1 MKRIWLGLF
10 LCVCCCVGAEEGMW
24 PFNMLPVEKIEQE
37 YGVKLSPDW
46 AQHVQ
51 QACVR
56 ISLGGSGSFVSSQG
70 LIMTNHHVGS
80 KAIYNLSTEET
91 DLMEKGFLAKSFE
104 QELKCPNMYVE
115 SLISIQDITKDVN
128 KDVKDGMTAA
138 EKEKIHKQACA
149 DIANSAKEKTGLQ
162 PEVVTLYQ
170 GAKYHL
176 YLYKRFTDV
185 RLVMA
190 PEKNIAFFGGDADNF
205 EYPRYNLDVCFF
217 RVYENDQPVHPEHY
231 LKWSASGPKALEP
244 LFVAGHPGR
253 TERMLTADHVQ
264 FFQQEELPLLLSF
277 LKEKIVSLKKFS
289 SESPENKR
297 IALDPLFSY
306 ENAFKVYNGIE
317 KALKAAPII
326 AEKRKKE
333 QALYGDVAS
342 ERYLPWAKLKTALA
356 DFKGDQISYVMLEGY
371 GAQYCKLYTWAK
383 HLVRLEKERGKPS
396 GERLKEYADHQLAAL
411 ELRLFSTEPVYKNLE
426 LMLLTNNLNNLL
438 LKLGK
443 EHPAVVLAMGGKT
456 PAKRAEELL
465 ASTQLTDLEYRQK
478 LYNNPEE
485 VNQATDGFILLAKA
499 LDPYARAVRE
509 KREDLLESVQKES
522 YAAIAQM
529 LFDRYGESLYPD
541 ATFTLRLSI
550 GSLKGYEE
558 KGVFINPMTTLGGV
572 FKCAEKHQSK
582 TPYELP
588 LSWKVRG
595 PLLASGSAFNF
606 VSTNDIIGGNSGSP
620 VINAQ
625 GEVVGLIFDGNIH
638 SLIWD
643 YAFED
648 KQGRAISVH
657 TQGIMEALD
666 KIYQAD
672 ALVKEIRVSKK

>member
-56 ISLGGSGSFVSSQG
+56 ISLGGSGSFVSQG

-217 RVYENDQPVHPEHY
+217 ESM
-231 LKWSASGPKALEP
+231 KMTS
-244 LFVAGHPGR
+244 LFI
-253 TERMLTADHVQ
+253 Q
-264 FFQQEELPLLLSF
+264 
-277 LKEKIVSLKKFS
+277 
-289 SESPENKR
+289 
-297 IALDPLFSY
+297 
-306 ENAFKVYNGIE
+306 
-317 KALKAAPII
+317 
-326 AEKRKKE
+326 
-333 QALYGDVAS
+333 
-342 ERYLPWAKLKTALA
+342 
-356 DFKGDQISYVMLEGY
+356 
-371 GAQYCKLYTWAK
+371 
-383 HLVRLEKERGKPS
+383 
-396 GERLKEYADHQLAAL
+396 
-411 ELRLFSTEPVYKNLE
+411 
-426 LMLLTNNLNNLL
+426 
-438 LKLGK
+438 
-443 EHPAVVLAMGGKT
+443 
-456 PAKRAEELL
+456 
-465 ASTQLTDLEYRQK
+465 
-478 LYNNPEE
+478 
-485 VNQATDGFILLAKA
+485 
-499 LDPYARAVRE
+499 
-509 KREDLLESVQKES
+509 
-522 YAAIAQM
+522 
-529 LFDRYGESLYPD
+529 
-541 ATFTLRLSI
+541 SI
-550 GSLKGYEE
+550 
-558 KGVFINPMTTLGGV
+558 T
-572 FKCAEKHQSK
+572 
-582 TPYELP
+582 
-588 LSWKVRG
+588 
-595 PLLASGSAFNF
+595 
-606 VSTNDIIGGNSGSP
+606 
-620 VINAQ
+620 
-625 GEVVGLIFDGNIH
+625 
-638 SLIWD
+638 
-643 YAFED
+643 
-648 KQGRAISVH
+648 
-657 TQGIMEALD
+657 
-666 KIYQAD
+666 
-672 ALVKEIRVSKK
+672 